1 MTQESMFNEN
11 IIKKHPNSQEAPES
25 ERKDLRSFQYG
36 SVARKG
42 IKYILEVGGKQT
54 NKKKKGWKSIV
65 KNILSLKNDASFYPT
80 M

>member
-42 IKYILEVGGKQT
+42 IKYILEVGEK
-54 NKKKKGWKSIV
+54 KKKKGWKSIV

-80 M
+80 T

>member
-42 IKYILEVGGKQT
+42 IKYILEVGE
-54 NKKKKGWKSIV
+54 KKKKGWKSIV

-80 M
+80 T